1 MKGYNNL
8 TTGVD
13 IVKIER
19 IRRIL
24 RKDRARFYKKVF
36 TEKEIE
42 YISNKGN
49 RAETVAGIFAAKEA
63 ISKVLG
69 TGIGSIGWKDIEI
82 LHDNNKPYVNISE
95 RVKRRMDEIKIS
107 DIEISISHERDYAI
121 ANAIGYSSLDR
132 LMLANL
138 KIDESMKSLLPKRKL
153 NSHKGTYGRVA
164 IIGGSTG
171 MTGAPYLSSLAALR
185 TGAGLVY
192 TIVPKSLEPVM
203 SIKLTEA
210 IIRPVEDK
218 GKGTFTRHSLGPI
231 LEALENID
239 VVALGPGMGVDEDRI
254 HIVEEIIKNFK
265 GPIVIDAD
273 GINCI
278 SLKPEILIG
287 HNRQIIITPH
297 PGELARLAMKDVKEI
312 QDNRIFYSNYI
323 SNKYNIIVVLK
334 GFNTIVAYHKDRVYV
349 NETGNPGMATAG
361 SGDVLTGIIAGF
373 LAQGLSPFD
382 SGKLGVYCHGLAGD
396 IGSLDKGECGLIATD
411 IIDNIPYSIKIVQL

>member
-1 MKGYNNL
+1 
-8 TTGVD
+8 
-13 IVKIER
+13 
-19 IRRIL
+19 
-24 RKDRARFYKKVF
+24 
-36 TEKEIE
+36 
-42 YISNKGN
+42 
-49 RAETVAGIFAAKEA
+49 
-63 ISKVLG
+63 
-69 TGIGSIGWKDIEI
+69 
-82 LHDNNKPYVNISE
+82 
-95 RVKRRMDEIKIS
+95 
-107 DIEISISHERDYAI
+107 
-121 ANAIGYSSLDR
+121 
-132 LMLANL
+132 
-138 KIDESMKSLLPKRKL
+138 IDESIKSLLPKRKL

-192 TIVPKSLEPVM
+192 TIVPKSMEPLM
-203 SIKLTEA
+203 SSKLTEA

-297 PGELARLAMKDVKEI
+297 PGELARLAMKDVKE
-312 QDNRIFYSNYI
+312 
-323 SNKYNIIVVLK
+323 
-334 GFNTIVAYHKDRVYV
+334 
-349 NETGNPGMATAG
+349 
-361 SGDVLTGIIAGF
+361 
-373 LAQGLSPFD
+373 
-382 SGKLGVYCHGLAGD
+382 
-396 IGSLDKGECGLIATD
+396 
-411 IIDNIPYSIKIVQL
+411 